1 MIVLDFGL
9 LVPIASLFL
18 STENPSLLLYKQFPM
33 PRGKPES
40 KREFSKHKALNPN
53 KSIETSEGPRNDK
66 KEQQLNTEKH
76 RIF

>member
-1 MIVLDFGL
+1 VIVSRLGL

-18 STENPSLLLYKQFPM
+18 STENPSLLLYKQFLM

-53 KSIETSEGPRNDK
+53 KSIETSEAPRNHK
-66 KEQQLNTEKH
+66 KEQQLTTEQH
-76 RIF
+76 RI